1 MWKGIPSK
9 KENEKE
15 FLQGIL
21 YGGVPEKGTK
31 KGMHILAYVPIPFVK
46 EMCEKKCCSVTALP
60 LRCCAALSIHKSQ
73 GMTGGPGQSFEKV
86 IIYYYAE
93 PGTRSNTIGLELVAS
108 SRAMNIECL
117 AIGNPVQELTYK
129 YIESIGN
136 TPAYAKQ
143 KLFLHDIEQKSVGS
157 QQITKERINALDPAT
172 NKTYEGGAEFLLN
185 RYYAL
190 LEQRISPNSQVL

>member
-1 MWKGIPSK
+1 
-9 KENEKE
+9 
-15 FLQGIL
+15 
-21 YGGVPEKGTK
+21 
-31 KGMHILAYVPIPFVK
+31 
-46 EMCEKKCCSVTALP
+46 
-60 LRCCAALSIHKSQ
+60 
-73 GMTGGPGQSFEKV
+73 MTGGPGQSFEKV

-93 PGTRSNTIGLELVAS
+93 PGTRSNTHGLELVAS

-157 QQITKERINALDPAT
+157 KQITK
-172 NKTYEGGAEFLLN
+172 
-185 RYYAL
+185 
-190 LEQRISPNSQVL
+190 